1 MTPHENQTNQPTHA
15 RIGHVEV
22 TPNGILIKAIYLTDE
37 NGVYIRDAQLTGKVF
52 CTLTENLL
60 PITICK

>member
-1 MTPHENQTNQPTHA
+1 MQKKENHPTHA
-15 RIGHVEV
+15 RIGHVEIKED
-22 TPNGILIKAIYLTDE
+22 GILIKAIYLTDE
-37 NGVYIRDAQLTGKVF
+37 NGQYIRDAQLTGKIF